1 MRDGLQRGHDH
12 QLVHLN
18 LARVRRRPTSPS
30 SRQILARLA
39 RDNGF
44 SELAYLLDL
53 ARLEAEM
60 NAGRRPW
67 HRGPTVRK

>member
-1 MRDGLQRGHDH
+1 MVCSEDMSA
-12 QLVHLN
+12 N
-18 LARVRRRPTSPS
+18 LSPQSRAREAATYIAEITSD
-30 SRQILARLA
+30 LARLA

-60 NAGRRPW
+60 TAGRTVASRPD
-67 HRGPTVRK
+67 RTE

>member
-1 MRDGLQRGHDH
+1 MTT
-12 QLVHLN
+12 N
-18 LARVRRRPTSPS
+18 LSPQSRAREAATY
-30 SRQILARLA
+30 IAELTFDLARLA

-60 NAGRRPW
+60 NAGR
-67 HRGPTVRK
+67 TVASRSDRTE